1 MHEPVVAMGVAVN
14 SDESVGQHAALE
26 VRADLR
32 LDEAPDG
39 GAGF

>member
-1 MHEPVVAMGVAVN
+1 MHEPVVAIGVAV
-14 SDESVGQHAALE
+14 DAEEAVGQHAALE
-26 VRADLR
+26 VRADLA